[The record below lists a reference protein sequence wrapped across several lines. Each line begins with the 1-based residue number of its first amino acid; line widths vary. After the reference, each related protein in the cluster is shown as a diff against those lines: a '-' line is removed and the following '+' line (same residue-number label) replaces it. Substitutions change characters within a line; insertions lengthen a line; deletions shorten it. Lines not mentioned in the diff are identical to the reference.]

1 MSKKTAKTEAPAVA
15 TTAPAT
21 TKRGRPS
28 NPNSA
33 RQTRIAAQA
42 QKRAAGLLHKG
53 RPVTE
58 GSARQIR
65 LKTIAEKRAAG
76 TLRKGRPTDTNSARQ
91 QKMAKAAK

>member
-1 MSKKTAKTEAPAVA
+1 MSKKTAKTEALAVA
-15 TTAPAT
+15 ETA
-21 TKRGRPS
+21 KRGRPS

-33 RQTRIAAQA
+33 RQMRMAAQA

-65 LKTIAEKRAAG
+65 LKAMAEKRAAG
-76 TLRKGRPTDTNSARQ
+76 TLRKGRPSNPDSQRQ

>member
-1 MSKKTAKTEAPAVA
+1 MA
-15 TTAPAT
+15 
-21 TKRGRPS
+21 
-28 NPNSA
+28 
-33 RQTRIAAQA
+33 IQA

-65 LKTIAEKRAAG
+65 LKAIAEKRAAG